1 MNNLQL
7 TYTPY
12 TAKLKKPFRT
22 SGTTITKREGFILI
36 LKSESKYVGI
46 GEAAPLPEFGSET
59 FEEDEK
65 ALGNFNLKLSIDLE
79 NIEKSIEENLKDYDN
94 LPSLKC
100 GLELA
105 ILKLLCNEKKTSI
118 PALLKRDYPEFIF
131 VNSVL
136 GFTSTKEVKRT
147 VTDFVKEGFKTIKIK
162 VGRDAFKEDLNTIK
176 EIRNAVG
183 KNIKIR
189 IDANAKWDKNE
200 ATEHLKELEPYNI
213 QYAEQPVKDLND
225 FLSLKDKTKIPLAAD
240 ESIRSMKDA
249 KEFVN
254 NKAASFLILKPIM
267 LGGIIP
273 TLKIADYAKEN
284 GIQTVVTSSFESVI
298 GRVGIVN
305 AAALINNNLA
315 HGLGTGNY
323 FDEENLPDP
332 FPVSDGKIL
341 FSSR

>member
-12 TAKLKKPFRT
+12 TTKLKKPFRT
-22 SGTTITKREGFILI
+22 SGITITNREGFILI